1 MGRSIWRSIAAN
13 TSLITGIYLGLKAAD
28 SIMWNQKKYDQ
39 MKEQIEMD
47 YWKKYGHPKVAEPE
61 LFKSMLHEGEFYQ
74 TYLRARGRK
83 EYMEE
88 KVYKNY

>member
-1 MGRSIWRSIAAN
+1 
-13 TSLITGIYLGLKAAD
+13 
-28 SIMWNQKKYDQ
+28 

-88 KVYKNY
+88 KVYKNYWEYLTSLMLMSFKLY